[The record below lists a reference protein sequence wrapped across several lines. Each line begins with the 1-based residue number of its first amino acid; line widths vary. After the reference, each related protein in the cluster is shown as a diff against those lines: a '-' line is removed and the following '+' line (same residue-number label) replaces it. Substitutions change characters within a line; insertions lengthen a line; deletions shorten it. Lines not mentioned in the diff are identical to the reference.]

1 MTPGRIFVLLIL
13 AVGGVGSIVNGAG
26 FYTRMLYLGILLIML
41 AWLLTAF
48 SLRGLK
54 IERKAR
60 SLRAAVGDI
69 FEEHYEVVNSSRIP
83 KLWLEISN
91 NTTIPNATGSR
102 VLTLLR
108 GRQKRSYTARTWL
121 TGRGGFLLGPTT
133 ITSGDPFGIFRT
145 SKSFPAASSLIVI
158 PMLVNVTEFLSP
170 PGLLPGGKAIRRK
183 SQDITPH
190 AAGVREYVP
199 GDPVKRIH
207 WPTSIRRDQLMVK
220 EFEQDP
226 QAEVWLF
233 LDTHKSVHFSKPGEL
248 YEAPPVDDLF
258 LLRRRK
264 VKLPPS
270 TLEYSISITASLAHY
285 FLEQRRSVGLVA
297 ASGRTYK
304 VITAERSERQEA
316 KILEELAFLQAEST
330 FTLASL
336 VTAQM
341 GQLPQGSSAILVT
354 PTVSPELLLG
364 VDSLQRRSLRPVV
377 VLLMLQS
384 FGTRVSNEDLAK
396 SLAERNVPVCRVYCD
411 ADLSETLSSFYST
424 ANLRQEQNAWRRP
437 VLSHLT

>member
-1 MTPGRIFVLLIL
+1 VTPGRVFVLLIL
-13 AVGGVGSIVNGAG
+13 AVGGVGSVVNGAD
-26 FYTRMLYLGILLIML
+26 FYIRILYLGILLIVL
-41 AWLLTAF
+41 AWLLTIF
-48 SLRGLK
+48 SLRGVK
-54 IERKAR
+54 VERRAR
-60 SLRAAVGDI
+60 SLRGAVGDI
-69 FEEHYEVVNSSRIP
+69 FEEHYEVINSSFIP

-91 NTTIPNATGSR
+91 ETTIPHATGSR
-102 VLTLLR
+102 IITLLR
-108 GRQKRSYTARTWL
+108 GHQKRSYTARTWL
-121 TGRGGFLLGPTT
+121 TSRGGFLLGPTV
-133 ITSGDPFGIFRT
+133 ITSGDPFGIFRS
-145 SKSFPAASSLIVI
+145 SKKFPATDSLVVM
-158 PMLVNVTEFLSP
+158 PMLVNVTEFFSP
-170 PGLLPGGKAIRRK
+170 LGLLPGGKAIRRK

-199 GDPVKRIH
+199 GDAVKRIH
-207 WPTSIRRDQLMVK
+207 WPTSIRRNQLMVK

-233 LDTHKSVHFSKPGEL
+233 LDTHKNVHIAKPGE
-248 YEAPPVDDLF
+248 YYDVPPVDDLF

-264 VKLPPS
+264 VKLPPA
-270 TLEYSISITASLAHY
+270 TLEYAITTTASLAHY
-285 FLEQRRSVGLVA
+285 FLEQRRSVGLVS

-304 VITAERSERQEA
+304 VIPAERSERQEA

-330 FTLASL
+330 FTLPTL

-354 PTVSPELLLG
+354 PTISPELLLG

-377 VLLMLQS
+377 VLLMVQS
-384 FGTRVSNEDLAK
+384 FGMRASNEDLAR
-396 SLAERNVPVCRVYCD
+396 SLAERNVPVCRIFCD

-424 ANLRQEQNAWRRP
+424 TNLQQEHTWRRP